1 MSTLGQPMSGD
12 QEIRN
17 LWSVIDDIKNGQSQM
32 LAELSGIRSLLGE
45 RCEARLQTMESLARR
60 IKDLEDKYHV
70 LDKTV
75 LKVSVI
81 TGLITAILSSAATGL
96 VIRFIGGFAK

>member
-1 MSTLGQPMSGD
+1 
-12 QEIRN
+12 
-17 LWSVIDDIKNGQSQM
+17 M
-32 LAELSGIRSLLGE
+32 LAALEGIRSMLGE
-45 RCEARLQTMESLARR
+45 RCEARLQTMESLAKR

-81 TGLITAILSSAATGL
+81 TGIITAVLSSAATGL
-96 VIRFIGGFAK
+96 VIKIAGAFVK